1 MPTIHLSAHHKSGK
15 RFLAVGQTD
24 ESAKIAIYASVGRS
38 NIPKNFEFPHEYA
51 KLMKHL
57 REFEEMVGEK
67 AFLITQDGKEWSL
80 RRELCQDQCLYE
92 LDDMQGV
99 KTYQL

>member
-1 MPTIHLSAHHKSGK
+1 
-15 RFLAVGQTD
+15 
-24 ESAKIAIYASVGRS
+24 
-38 NIPKNFEFPHEYA
+38 
-51 KLMKHL
+51 MKHL